1 MKPPDI
7 LLQCNSPKSLASTM
21 ADIDQ
26 DIDPY
31 RTITTPPGHNSVAIT
46 NYSDKFHDRIDNGTV
61 RSNHDKL
68 LSNDPDMSRYG
79 DESINRKVLLRNV
92 SFSTLDGDSLP
103 MTIQTLL
110 QDLGDTALESP
121 TRMIFDENILND
133 DEISRNLSD
142 WAMT

>member
-26 DIDPY
+26 DIDPFQ
-31 RTITTPPGHNSVAIT
+31 TINNSNSVMKFGG
-46 NYSDKFHDRIDNGTV
+46 NNRSDPIDNEIV

-68 LSNDPDMSRYG
+68 LGNGGTINPYVDDRSR
-79 DESINRKVLLRNV
+79 ITRKI
-92 SFSTLDGDSLP
+92 SFSTLDGDPLP

-110 QDLGDTALESP
+110 QDLGDNTALESP

>member
-26 DIDPY
+26 DIDSF
-31 RTITTPPGHNSVAIT
+31 RSQTIDSDVNSV
-46 NYSDKFHDRIDNGTV
+46 NYGDKFSDPTNNDII

-68 LSNDPDMSRYG
+68 MVNDPDNHYME
-79 DESINRKVLLRNV
+79 DQNRITRKM
-92 SFSTLDGDSLP
+92 SFSTLDGDPLP

-110 QDLGDTALESP
+110 QDLGDTAIGSP

-133 DEISRNLSD
+133 DEMSRNLSD
-142 WAMT
+142 WVMT

>member
-7 LLQCNSPKSLASTM
+7 LLQCNSPQSLGSTM

-26 DIDPY
+26 DIDPFNAAKKS
-31 RTITTPPGHNSVAIT
+31 TINSATIKT
-46 NYSDKFHDRIDNGTV
+46 YGDKFSDRVNNKSV

-68 LSNDPDMSRYG
+68 LGSGQDDQYTANQNG
-79 DESINRKVLLRNV
+79 KKRKM
-92 SFSTLDGDSLP
+92 SFSSLDGDPLP

-110 QDLGDTALESP
+110 QDLGDPALESP

-133 DEISRNLSD
+133 DEISRNLSN

>member
-7 LLQCNSPKSLASTM
+7 LLQCNSPQSLTSTM

-26 DIDPY
+26 EMD
-31 RTITTPPGHNSVAIT
+31 RFQTTNNADGSSVTTMT
-46 NYSDKFHDRIDNGTV
+46 NYGDQFSDRINNAIG
-61 RSNHDKL
+61 RSNHDKFL
-68 LSNDPDMSRYG
+68 GNDIQDNQYVT
-79 DESINRKVLLRNV
+79 DQNRTTRKM
-92 SFSTLDGDSLP
+92 SFSSLDGDPLP

-110 QDLGDTALESP
+110 QDLGDAMESP
-121 TRMIFDENILND
+121 TRLIFDENILND

>member
-7 LLQCNSPKSLASTM
+7 LLQCNSPQSLTSTM

-26 DIDPY
+26 DIHTAPNSDS
-31 RTITTPPGHNSVAIT
+31 NSVTLT
-46 NYSDKFHDRIDNGTV
+46 NYGGDKSSDRMNSAVV

-68 LSNDPDMSRYG
+68 LANNHQDNHQYMTDQ
-79 DESINRKVLLRNV
+79 NRTTRKM
-92 SFSTLDGDSLP
+92 SFSSLDGDPLP

-110 QDLGDTALESP
+110 QDLGDTAMESP